1 MCSVQ
6 NDPHLP
12 PVIAVVDDDGS
23 VRNGLANLLRS
34 AGYVVLGFDSAESFL
49 AFEGYAD
56 FSCVVLDVRLT
67 GRSGIDLRRQL
78 KDDGIDMPTVFI
90 SAEGDHAMQLRA
102 FDAGA
107 HAFLHKPIDAELLL
121 KNVRQ
126 ASMLRATP

>member
-6 NDPHLP
+6 HDQHLP
-12 PVIAVVDDDGS
+12 PVVAVVDDDGA
-23 VRNGLANLLRS
+23 VRNSLANLLRS
-34 AGYVVLGFDSAESFL
+34 AGYIALAFDSAEAFL

-67 GRSGIDLRRQL
+67 GKSGIELQRQL

-90 SAEGDHAMQLRA
+90 SAEDDDAVQLRA

-107 HAFLHKPIDAELLL
+107 RAFLHKPIDAELLL
-121 KNVRQ
+121 RNVREV
-126 ASMLRATP
+126 SMPRSTL